1 MDERDYASCPSFFT
15 QCSLLSD
22 QKLSY
27 LHNFIINL
35 STHFSVVILEKQPIP
50 SKIWFWEKSRPVN
63 PTFTPGQSGGP
74 TGV

>member
-15 QCSLLSD
+15 QCSFLLD

-50 SKIWFWEKSRPVN
+50 SKIWFWVASRSIN
-63 PTFTPGQSGGP
+63 PTSWPQSGGP